1 MKAIVIPSSNN
12 TSSKMFHSSLK
23 AEYASL
29 ISFIFQEEEQE
40 GNSEGKCLLKKIF
53 GGQLESGKKCSFTFL
68 GYWTYWRKTRRG
80 EDKRRTTTFHSKRIS
95 VFSHV
100 WHGLV
105 CEEVMIFLFFQ
116 GLCSID
122 SLLALLRAKSRNN
135 SEKMKRKRKLAKAS
149 KERRRRNVSVHH
161 HHLRW
166 RHFYLFGHDLRK

>member
-1 MKAIVIPSSNN
+1 MHLQKC
-12 TSSKMFHSSLK
+12 FK

-29 ISFIFQEEEQE
+29 ISFIFQEEEQCE
-40 GNSEGKCLLKKIF
+40 KMSFEKKI

-68 GYWTYWRKTRRG
+68 GYWRKTRR

-149 KERRRRNVSVHH
+149 ERKRRRNVSAHH
-161 HHLRW
+161 HSVGAIFTFLAMT
-166 RHFYLFGHDLRK
+166 